1 MNSNENAYK
10 HARDLESKG
19 EIMNAIRALEAFPSG
34 TNLYYAAHLYSQLG
48 HWRKSLKIL
57 RNPEVKAAA
66 DAEYNTFYTECRNR
80 VKDSNAATFFFFGVS
95 FISGFIIFFST
106 EKVSGGVFPTNHAIN
121 MWFLYT
127 GVFFLLLGSVMK
139 WLVRLK

>member
-1 MNSNENAYK
+1 MNSNENAYN
-10 HARDLESKG
+10 HAKDLESKG

-34 TNLYYAAHLYSQLG
+34 TNLYYTARLYSQLG
-48 HWRKSLKIL
+48 DWRKAKKMLE
-57 RNPEVKAAA
+57 RPEVKAEA
-66 DAEYNTFYTECRNR
+66 DPGYKAFYKECRNR

-106 EKVSGGVFPTNHAIN
+106 EKVSGGLFPTNEAVN
-121 MWFLYT
+121 MWFLYI
-127 GVFFLLLGSVMK
+127 GIFFLLLGSVMK